1 MRSRSAGESTSGG
14 TSIDG
19 RFAKTY
25 STVSRAWSR
34 CAMAA
39 AWSSACCE
47 VSEKSTGQRTCVKR
61 DMAESL
67 NCHQAWPVPRLGA
80 PYFARRS
87 RPAVTATELLP
98 AAADYFAR
106 PGRGN
111 TALAVTRAIVAGI
124 ELALRCHEGRTHG
137 SNLDPRTVASVP
149 GVDSREVAPSPE
161 CGPALGAPGTLCPDR
176 SRFPDPSRTGPDL
189 PGMHALRRAD
199 PRLGNCAADRPTN
212 NTCSGAASRGSRT
225 CRLKQSSAG
234 GSASWGLPT
243 SLRSVARTRRLASC
257 TSSSLARGC
266 VC

>member
-47 VSEKSTGQRTCVKR
+47 VSEKSTGQRMCVKR
-61 DMAESL
+61 GMVESL

-98 AAADYFAR
+98 TVADFSAR
-106 PGRGN
+106 PGRGEHGTRGHACDRRWN
-111 TALAVTRAIVAGI
+111 RACVAMSRQAARMATLSIPEPLHRYPAWTLVTWLRRLSAAQHWVHQALCALTGHDFLIHREPGRICLECTHCGRRTRGWAIAPPIGRPTTRAA
-124 ELALRCHEGRTHG
+124 AR
-137 SNLDPRTVASVP
+137 
-149 GVDSREVAPSPE
+149 
-161 CGPALGAPGTLCPDR
+161 
-176 SRFPDPSRTGPDL
+176 
-189 PGMHALRRAD
+189 LRRGVE
-199 PRLGNCAADRPTN
+199 RAA
-212 NTCSGAASRGSRT
+212 
-225 CRLKQSSAG
+225 
-234 GSASWGLPT
+234 
-243 SLRSVARTRRLASC
+243 
-257 TSSSLARGC
+257 
-266 VC
+266 